1 MSRIEK
7 NYELAREQYAEL
19 GVDTESALQRVAAE
33 AISIHAWQ
41 GDDVAGFEPQTHA
54 LPWGAVWQY
63 FCEKNNIPQDWDVI
77 NPIREYEKTV
87 LVNR

>member
-19 GVDTESALQRVAAE
+19 GVDTEAAK
-33 AISIHAWQ
+33 
-41 GDDVAGFEPQTHA
+41 A

-63 FCEKNNIPQDWDVI
+63 FCEKTNSPQDWDVI

>member
-1 MSRIEK
+1 MVSGRM
-7 NYELAREQYAEL
+7 
-19 GVDTESALQRVAAE
+19 ALSEAAK
-33 AISIHAWQ
+33 
-41 GDDVAGFEPQTHA
+41 A

-77 NPIREYEKTV
+77 NPISEYEKTV